1 MRVHLVGSI
10 GLPSVDDV
18 FANVGRILGRHLR
31 RVPDGEPGGRRVW
44 VNWQY
49 PVFLANPYLKLGDDG
64 DRANRGAR
72 LLRLKLGDGVS
83 AEDVRFGEL
92 GYAREARASYADFCR
107 ARTAGVLPPGVRFQV
122 CLPTPINV
130 ACTACTPATVLQVEP
145 AYERAMIE
153 EVDRLCAAIPHDD
166 LCIQWDMVREVLW
179 WDGRVLQNQPAPFAA
194 TTLRD
199 DVLARLGRLCQ
210 AVPDVVELGFHLCY
224 GDWGGVHQIEPIDTG
239 AMVELVNAI
248 AARSGHLLNYVHLP
262 VPIARSDSAYFA
274 PLRRLALSADSEVY
288 LGLLH
293 LRDGVEGARQRVTAA
308 REHLSDFGVATE
320 CGLGRC
326 KTATTVT
333 DILALYAA
341 VCDAVGPDN

>member
-1 MRVHLVGSI
+1 MKVHLVGSI

-18 FANVGRILGRHLR
+18 FANVGRILGHHVK

-83 AEDVRFGEL
+83 AGDVRFGEL
-92 GYAREARASYADFCR
+92 GYAREARTSYADFCR
-107 ARTAGVLPPGVRFQV
+107 ARKTGVLPPTARFQV

-130 ACTACTPATVLQVEP
+130 VGTACTQAAVAQVEP

-153 EVDRLCAAIPHDD
+153 EVGRLCAAIPYDD

-179 WDGRVLQNQPAPFAA
+179 WDSRILQNQPAPFTAA
-194 TTLRD
+194 TLRE
-199 DVLARLGRLCQ
+199 DVLTRLARLCR
-210 AVPDVVELGFHLCY
+210 AVPEAVELGFHLCY

-239 AMVELVNAI
+239 AMVELANAI
-248 AARSGHLLNYVHLP
+248 AARAGRRLSYVHMP
-262 VPIARSDSAYFA
+262 VPIARNDSAYFE
-274 PLRRLALSADSEVY
+274 PLRRLALGADTEVY
-288 LGLLH
+288 LGLVH
-293 LRDGVEGARQRVTAA
+293 LKDGVEGARQRVSAA
-308 REHLSDFGVATE
+308 REHLSDFGVAAE
-320 CGLGRC
+320 CGLGRA
-326 KTATTVT
+326 KTSATVT
-333 DILALYAA
+333 DILALHAA
-341 VCDAVGPDN
+341 VCDAVSTR